1 MKKTYEKAEI
11 TVIELNGEDIITT
24 SNQTPFA
31 PYSSKN
37 GEDA

>member
-11 TVIELNGEDIITT
+11 ALIQLNSEDVLTT

-31 PYSSKN
+31 PYGNKDS
-37 GEDA
+37 E